1 MFVTFTRSFLA
12 SCFVTLCM
20 ESKFVYLKDAQ
31 RTDARMR
38 KEIRIIAFKT
48 YKIVFKIQEK

>member
-1 MFVTFTRSFLA
+1 
-12 SCFVTLCM
+12 M
-20 ESKFVYLKDAQ
+20 ESKFVYSKDAQ